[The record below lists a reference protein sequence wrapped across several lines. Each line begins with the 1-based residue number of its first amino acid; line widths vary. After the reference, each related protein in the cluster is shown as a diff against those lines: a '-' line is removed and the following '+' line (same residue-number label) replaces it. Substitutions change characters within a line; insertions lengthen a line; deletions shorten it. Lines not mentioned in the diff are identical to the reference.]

1 MTPVHKGELTRAVQ
15 FGRDVKD
22 LLALCKNREDV
33 DDFYNGHRTAFMAAA
48 WSSPEMLDPI
58 WNKYKEVCSIE
69 ILKDVLLKPV
79 NYYGCSSWNVFMS
92 ACTCPWDGNPDL
104 IWQVYGYYKEVFG
117 DRQAREV
124 IEARMDWSALRRFG
138 PARAAGIK
146 EFVDKEIFGKEDLAV
161 LPEARRSRRNASA
174 RRPSDKTAVAHA
186 AAPQGGSAASAA
198 ISDEDNGDDR
208 PRKKMK
214 MRRTPTRGAAAKA
227 TEGDSDGASAAGS
240 DDDAKPRATRKK
252 SPNTLSQGSHGDV
265 DGEEDTKP
273 RASRKKSP
281 GSGSRPGGD
290 EASSKN
296 GEARP
301 KQRPS
306 QTTKGALKQNGTAT
320 VKLESREIIS
330 VDSDEGEAQPDDAPS
345 ADSEA
350 QPDRAGSLNSE
361 APRAQAN
368 VAESTNPEAP
378 PEPGAK
384 AMLLAIEQELG
395 IPNDASTLPARVT
408 RIEAI
413 YGHAPNGDIRSKI
426 KWLYKDIFGRADAGN
441 SG

>member
-1 MTPVHKGELTRAVQ
+1 
-15 FGRDVKD
+15 
-22 LLALCKNREDV
+22 
-33 DDFYNGHRTAFMAAA
+33 
-48 WSSPEMLDPI
+48 
-58 WNKYKEVCSIE
+58 
-69 ILKDVLLKPV
+69 VLLKQID
-79 NYYGCSSWNVFMS
+79 NWGKGWNVFMY
-92 ACTCPWDGNPDL
+92 ACLSRNHDV
-104 IWQVYGYYKEVFG
+104 IRQVYGYYKETFPEH
-117 DRQAREV
+117 QARKLRKV
-124 IEARMDWSALRRFG
+124 IEAGIDWSAFSRFG

-146 EFVDKEIFGKEDLAV
+146 EFVDKEILGKEDSAV
-161 LPEARRSRRNASA
+161 LPEVRRSRRNVSARRAIDRTASA
-174 RRPSDKTAVAHA
+174 RRAA

-198 ISDEDNGDDR
+198 ISDEDNGDGR
-208 PRKKMK
+208 PRKKM
-214 MRRTPTRGAAAKA
+214 RTPTSGVAAKA
-227 TEGDSDGASAAGS
+227 TEGDSDGASAASS